1 MFIQSERIELVHQVL
16 SERSFDR
23 VGTHHIVDNG
33 TRRLARAETGEVIAL
48 CKILV
53 SLFDARIDF
62 FCIDLERKLYLVVLE
77 GLYCCF
83 HSILLFG
90 YFLNRGGAGE
100 RT

>member
-1 MFIQSERIELVHQVL
+1 MLIQSERIDLVHQVF
-16 SERSFDR
+16 SERSLDR
-23 VGTHHIVDNG
+23 VGTHHVVNNG
-33 TRRLARAETGEVIAL
+33 TRRLTGAETGEVIAL

-53 SLFDARIDF
+53 SLLDARINF
-62 FCIDLERKLYLVVLE
+62 FCIDLERKFDLVVLE

-90 YFLNRGGAGE
+90 YYSNRDGAGE